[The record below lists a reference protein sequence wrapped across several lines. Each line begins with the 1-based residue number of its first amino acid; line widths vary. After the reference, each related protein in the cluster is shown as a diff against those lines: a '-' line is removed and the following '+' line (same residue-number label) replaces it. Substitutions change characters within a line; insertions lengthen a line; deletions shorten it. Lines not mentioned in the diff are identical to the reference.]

1 MSKFDPVRV
10 LTLLSC
16 GMLPFLAS
24 SSVAQG
30 AEVAPDQPIY
40 YANCQSGIAVIFPGQ
55 SKQPQIRDIR
65 YTIPFY
71 ANNRSAREF
80 YIERGGNRYSVTVV
94 DFSDGPRSDEQIVE
108 QAAAELRKTG
118 EVRFQAYADYD
129 PGMPGR
135 QLNIFK
141 PNDRQLRASIYM
153 AYHKLVITQADA
165 VVGDNDGII
174 FEQSIVL
181 VDNQGVDI
189 DRVNGQDGTGTEPER
204 RFPCSP

>member
-10 LTLLSC
+10 ASLLSC
-16 GMLPFLAS
+16 AMFLMGAAP
-24 SSVAQG
+24 AQD
-30 AEVAPDQPIY
+30 VAPDQPVY
-40 YANCQSGIAVIFPGQ
+40 YANCQSGIAVIWPGQ
-55 SKQPQIRDIR
+55 SKTPQTRATR

-71 ANNRSAREF
+71 ANNRAAKEF

-94 DFSDGPRSDEQIVE
+94 DFADGPRSDEQIVE
-108 QAAAELRKTG
+108 QAAVELRKQG
-118 EVRFQAYADYD
+118 EVRFQAFADYD

-141 PNDRQLRASIYM
+141 PNNRQLRASIYM

-181 VDNQGVDI
+181 VDNEGTDI
-189 DRVNGQDGTGTEPER
+189 DRVNGQDGTGAEPLR
-204 RFPCSP
+204 KFPCR

>member
-1 MSKFDPVRV
+1 MSKFYAAI
-10 LTLLSC
+10 LSC
-16 GMLPFLAS
+16 AAIVGLMGPAT
-24 SSVAQG
+24 AQ
-30 AEVAPDQPIY
+30 EVAPDQPIY
-40 YANCQSGIAVIFPGQ
+40 YANCQYGIAVIFPGQ
-55 SKQPQIRDIR
+55 SKQPQTRDIR

-71 ANNRSAREF
+71 ANNLPAREF
-80 YIERGGNRYSVTVV
+80 YFERGGNRYSVTVV
-94 DFSDGPRSDEQIVE
+94 DFSSGPRSDEQIVE

-141 PNDRQLRASIYM
+141 PNNRQLRASLYM

-165 VVGDNDGII
+165 VVGDDDAII

-181 VDNQGVDI
+181 VDNDGTDI
-189 DRVNGQDGTGTEPER
+189 DRVNGQDGTGAEPLR
-204 RFPCSP
+204 KFPCR

>member
-10 LTLLSC
+10 ASLLSC
-16 GMLPFLAS
+16 AMFLMAAAP
-24 SSVAQG
+24 AQD
-30 AEVAPDQPIY
+30 VAPDQPIY
-40 YANCQSGIAVIFPGQ
+40 YANCPSGIAVIWPGQ
-55 SKQPQIRDIR
+55 SKTPQTRDTR

-71 ANNRSAREF
+71 ANNRAAKEF

-94 DFSDGPRSDEQIVE
+94 DFADGPRSDEQIVE
-108 QAAAELRKTG
+108 QAAIELRKQG
-118 EVRFQAYADYD
+118 EVRFQAFADYD

-141 PNDRQLRASIYM
+141 PNNRQLRASIYM

-181 VDNQGVDI
+181 VDNEGTDI
-189 DRVNGQDGTGTEPER
+189 DRVNGQDGTGAEPLR
-204 RFPCSP
+204 KFPCR

>member
-10 LTLLSC
+10 VALLSC

-24 SSVAQG
+24 SGGAQG

-40 YANCQSGIAVIFPGQ
+40 YANCQYGIAVIFPGQ
-55 SKQPQIRDIR
+55 SKQPQTRDIG

-94 DFSDGPRSDEQIVE
+94 DFSDGPRSDEEIVE

-118 EVRFQAYADYD
+118 EVRFQAFADYD

-141 PNDRQLRASIYM
+141 PNNRQLRASIYM
-153 AYHKLVITQADA
+153 AYHKMVITQADA

-204 RFPCSP
+204 KFPCAR

>member
-1 MSKFDPVRV
+1 MSKYDPVRV
-10 LTLLSC
+10 ASLFSC
-16 GMLPFLAS
+16 AVFLMGAAP
-24 SSVAQG
+24 AQD
-30 AEVAPDQPIY
+30 VAPDQPVY
-40 YANCQSGIAVIFPGQ
+40 YANCQSGIAVIWPGQ
-55 SKQPQIRDIR
+55 SKQPQTRDTR

-71 ANNRSAREF
+71 ANNRAAKEF

-94 DFSDGPRSDEQIVE
+94 DFADGPRSDEQIVE
-108 QAAAELRKTG
+108 QAAVELRKQG
-118 EVRFQAYADYD
+118 EVRFQAFADYD

-141 PNDRQLRASIYM
+141 ANNRQLRASIYM

-181 VDNQGVDI
+181 VDNTGTDI
-189 DRVNGQDGTGTEPER
+189 DRVNGQDGTGSEPLR
-204 RFPCSP
+204 KFPCR